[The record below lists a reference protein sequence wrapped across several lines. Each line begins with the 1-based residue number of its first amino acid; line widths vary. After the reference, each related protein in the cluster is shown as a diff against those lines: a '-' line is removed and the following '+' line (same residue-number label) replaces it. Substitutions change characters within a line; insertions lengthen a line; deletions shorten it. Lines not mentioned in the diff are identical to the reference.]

1 MNIKYDY
8 ITFGLVLVLLLIG
21 MVAIYSATQGI
32 SGEIS
37 DLFFKQLLWVG
48 FGLVFLI
55 AASLI
60 SMRSLERLAYILY
73 ALSILGLILVMF
85 IGKAGQGAERWI
97 SLGIVRI
104 QPSEFT
110 KITTILAISKLLS
123 DKYADVNRFKYF
135 VMGTGIILLPALLI
149 AKQPDLG
156 TALVFVALIIPL
168 LFWAGLNWFN
178 IFVILTP
185 ILTIIASFNFW
196 AFLLVMML
204 ISLILF
210 FSHRKPG
217 VIAAVFLLNIAV
229 GIITPY
235 LWGQLRPY
243 QQQRIIT
250 FINPEK
256 DPKGSGYQII
266 QSQVAIGSGG
276 IIGKGY
282 LNGSQTHLRFLPA
295 QHTDFIFSVIG
306 EEFGFLG
313 SSTVLLVFLLLILRL
328 IHLAALVH
336 DQFES
341 MIIVGILTILFFHVI
356 INIGMTIGMAPVT
369 GLPLPFI
376 SYGGSFL
383 LTNMIMIGIVIG
395 IAKNKIGLTL

>member
-1 MNIKYDY
+1 
-8 ITFGLVLVLLLIG
+8 
-21 MVAIYSATQGI
+21 
-32 SGEIS
+32 
-37 DLFFKQLLWVG
+37 
-48 FGLVFLI
+48 
-55 AASLI
+55 
-60 SMRSLERLAYILY
+60 
-73 ALSILGLILVMF
+73 
-85 IGKAGQGAERWI
+85 
-97 SLGIVRI
+97 
-104 QPSEFT
+104 
-110 KITTILAISKLLS
+110 
-123 DKYADVNRFKYF
+123 
-135 VMGTGIILLPALLI
+135 
-149 AKQPDLG
+149 
-156 TALVFVALIIPL
+156 
-168 LFWAGLNWFN
+168 
-178 IFVILTP
+178 
-185 ILTIIASFNFW
+185 
-196 AFLLVMML
+196 
-204 ISLILF
+204 
-210 FSHRKPG
+210 
-217 VIAAVFLLNIAV
+217 LNITV

-313 SSTVLLVFLLLILRL
+313 SSIVLLLFLLLILRL

-341 MIIVGILTILFFHVI
+341 LVIVGILTILFFHVI

-383 LTNMIMIGIVIG
+383 LTNMAMIGIVIG